1 MSTGDVI
8 IVCTP
13 RSLPGDTLF
22 AAARTA
28 VEINPA
34 NRPYVRPVTGLV
46 APGTVNKE
54 FISAMTT
61 KYWRSGGVHLAVRF
75 LDTDDADLKKRIVSH
90 MNAWSP
96 GANIKF
102 SESRSKDAEVRIAR
116 TPGDG
121 YWSYLG
127 TDILHIAADQ
137 PTMNL
142 DSFSMDTPESEYKR
156 VVRHETGHTL
166 GFPHEHLRR
175 EVVDDIDPK
184 KAIKYFQA
192 TDGWSP
198 DTTRAQVLTP
208 LEDVS
213 LIATPADTLSIMCY
227 QLPGSIMRDG
237 KPVPGGLDI
246 DPQDRKFAQTLYP
259 ATLVGTPHP
268 AAKATAHAR

>member
-1 MSTGDVI
+1 MPSPDAI
-8 IVCTP
+8 KVCTP
-13 RSLPGDTLF
+13 KSLPGADLF
-22 AAARTA
+22 AAAKTA
-28 VEINPA
+28 VEMNPA
-34 NRPYVRPVTGLV
+34 NRPYVRPVTALLP
-46 APGTVNKE
+46 AGTVTKE

-61 KYWRSGGVHLAVRF
+61 KYWKSGGVHLAVHF
-75 LDTDDADLKKRIVSH
+75 LDTDAADLKARIISH

-102 SESRSKDAEVRIAR
+102 SESRSNDAEVRIAR

-142 DSFSMDTPESEYKR
+142 DSFSMDTDESEYKR

-175 EVVDDIDPK
+175 EVVGNIDPK
-184 KAIKYFQA
+184 KAIRYFLEA
-192 TDGWSP
+192 DGWSAA
-198 DTTRAQVLTP
+198 TTKAQVLTP
-208 LEDVS
+208 LEDSS
-213 LIATPADTLSIMCY
+213 LIATPTDTVSIMCY

-237 KPVPGGLDI
+237 RPVPGGLDI
-246 DPQDRKFAQTLYP
+246 DDQDRKFAQTLYP
-259 ATLVGTPHP
+259 SKLVTTTHP
-268 AAKATAHAR
+268 AAKVAAHAH